1 VIVINF
7 LNERNAADKRVH
19 ELLRDKFS
27 LFDGVFGASD
37 EVLGTIESGLDFER
51 RILAIYQECRTPEA
65 IEAAFSALQA
75 QLDEEIKARLTQTRQ
90 TLLENFDEDVH
101 ARLRLRLEDAKAQL
115 HRVGQRFWSVT
126 RHQLADA
133 ATFDEQVATNQAAP
147 PRSYLGGSRQ
157 GQHRP
162 SGAIARA

>member
-65 IEAAFSALQA
+65 IEAAS
-75 QLDEEIKARLTQTRQ
+75 
-90 TLLENFDEDVH
+90 
-101 ARLRLRLEDAKAQL
+101 
-115 HRVGQRFWSVT
+115 
-126 RHQLADA
+126 
-133 ATFDEQVATNQAAP
+133 
-147 PRSYLGGSRQ
+147 
-157 GQHRP
+157 
-162 SGAIARA
+162 